1 MAATLE
7 IWQEEVEADTPDSLS
22 AARCAVVASC
32 CWWHAVGGRSVSL
45 PTSKRSRKEGRGPRV
60 AARAPRHCS
69 NAPRDV
75 YRLFVVHNL
84 PEDSLPKPTTTS
96 WMHNLAIV
104 AARNQGEK

>member
-1 MAATLE
+1 MVGVLANVKE
-7 IWQEEVEADTPDSLS
+7 IKE
-22 AARCAVVASC
+22 
-32 CWWHAVGGRSVSL
+32 
-45 PTSKRSRKEGRGPRV
+45 EGRGPRV
-60 AARAPRHCS
+60 AARAPRHSS
-69 NAPRDV
+69 NAPCDV